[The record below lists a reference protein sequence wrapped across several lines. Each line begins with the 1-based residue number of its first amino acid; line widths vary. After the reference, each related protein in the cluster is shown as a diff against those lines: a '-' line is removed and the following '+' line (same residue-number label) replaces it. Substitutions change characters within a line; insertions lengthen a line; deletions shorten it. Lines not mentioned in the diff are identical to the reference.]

1 MSLTKKLLQAAAG
14 NAGESLYVEDV
25 FSTYLYAGTSATQNI
40 INNIDLTTNGGL
52 VWTKAR
58 DVAANH
64 NLWTTE
70 IGGTADI
77 LGSDLTAAAGN
88 SSFYGLS
95 TREDGY
101 AVTSSQTQVNNSA
114 YDYVSWTFRKA
125 KKFFDVVTYTGNGT
139 ISTDTQTISH
149 NLGST
154 PGCIII
160 KDLDSVS
167 NWGVYH
173 RGANGG
179 TDPEDYYLLLNLTN
193 AEANSTTAYWGGV
206 APTDTEFSVRG
217 TGNVNISGNNYVAYL
232 FAHDAGG
239 FGDNGSES
247 IIKCGSYSGTSANGN
262 AISLGWEPQWLLI
275 KRAAG
280 GTANWLL
287 YDSMRGLVVAG
298 NDVALFPNLANADTA
313 SGFVLDIG
321 PDGFTV
327 GGSDVEMNAT
337 GNDYIYIAIR
347 RGPMKTPES
356 ASEVF
361 DIVNHTGNTNT
372 NREITSALDGPDMV
386 FLASAAAS
394 TPKFPTIF
402 RLTGGGTG
410 ENSGNQR
417 VLYTTS
423 TGSETSLNGVYA
435 DFGTQSS
442 VTWRGSSWGYYSDNT
457 VQYYNYFFRRA
468 PGFLDVV
475 CYTGDGV
482 AGRTVAH
489 NLGVVPEM
497 IIVKARNVAAGGG
510 WATYN
515 KTIGNNNVLQLQSST
530 AAFDY
535 SWWNDTT
542 PTADVFTV
550 NNDSDVNGGFNY
562 IAILFATLD
571 GISKVGSYTGTA
583 ADLNVDCG
591 FSAGARFILIKRT
604 DSTGDWYLYDSVRG
618 IVAGNDPYLLLN
630 STAAQVTSTDYIDPL
645 NAGFTVTS
653 SAPAGLNASGG
664 TYIFLAIA

>member
-1 MSLTKKLLQAAAG
+1 MSKLAKALTAAAG

-25 FSTYLYAGTSATQNI
+25 FSTYLYTGNGSTSGPTITTGLDYTGT
-40 INNIDLTTNGGL
+40 DYDVML
-52 VWTKAR
+52 WTKSR
-58 DVAANH
+58 DTINSHWIVDTVRGL
-64 NLWTTE
+64 NL
-70 IGGTADI
+70 DI
-77 LGSDLTAAAGN
+77 RSDQTAAESNNDAFTGAN
-88 SSFYGLS
+88 GSYTIKKTFN
-95 TREDGY
+95 
-101 AVTSSQTQVNNSA
+101 QVNQSTKTYA
-114 YDYVSWTFRKA
+114 SWTFRKA
-125 KKFFDVVTYTGNGT
+125 EKFFDVVTYTGTGSAT
-139 ISTDTQTISH
+139 TISH
-149 NLGST
+149 NLGSV
-154 PGCIII
+154 PGMVIVKRTDSTAGWFCWNRNLANNQIIR
-160 KDLDSVS
+160 LDSTDAAAGPVTIWNNTAPTS
-167 NWGVYH
+167 TVFSVGNDIEVN
-173 RGANGG
+173 ASGG
-179 TDPEDYYLLLNLTN
+179 T
-193 AEANSTTAYWGGV
+193 
-206 APTDTEFSVRG
+206 
-217 TGNVNISGNNYVAYL
+217 YVAYL

-653 SAPAGLNASGG
+653 SAPAALNASGG